1 MRLRRYVREGERIP
15 PGYGLAWVAHERGPR
30 GEAAVYPIPLNI
42 LMRAAYL
49 AWVWALCPWG
59 IRPFEHRCAVLTE
72 ENEKL
77 RALLG
82 YGERQ

>member
-15 PGYGLAWVAHERGPR
+15 RGYGVAWLEFERGIK
-30 GEAAVYPIPLNI
+30 GEPAVYPIPLNI
-42 LMRAAYL
+42 IMRAAYL
-49 AWVWALCPWG
+49 AWVWAVCPFG
-59 IRPFEHRCAVLTE
+59 IRPFEHRCALLTE

-82 YGERQ
+82 PKP